1 MHKSFVK
8 KLISNL
14 LILKIVLKDG
24 KIVNVSNIEH
34 KIMSHLEK

>member
-1 MHKSFVK
+1 MHESFVK

-14 LILKIVLKDG
+14 LILKIVLKDW
-24 KIVNVSNIEH
+24 KIVIVSNIEH